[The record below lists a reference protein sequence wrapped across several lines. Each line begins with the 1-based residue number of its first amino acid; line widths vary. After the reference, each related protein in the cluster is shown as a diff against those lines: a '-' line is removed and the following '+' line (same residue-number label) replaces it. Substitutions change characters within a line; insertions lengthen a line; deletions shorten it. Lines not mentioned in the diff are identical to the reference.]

1 MFATFRKLLLLFL
14 GIPFLL
20 LGFRFVADVG
30 AVAWTYWQSADWPQ
44 TQALLLD
51 VTQVSN
57 PDQAWGNQ
65 TIVRY
70 EYAVQG
76 EVHAGTRICPST
88 DCPQPDLF
96 ATLRTALERGE
107 PVPAWVNPDAP
118 HTAFLFRHL
127 HVPHLLLNLSVGL
140 FCLFTGGS
148 AVAFGIY
155 MLRAQR
161 RRPSENSA

>member
-1 MFATFRKLLLLFL
+1 MFATFRKLLLLVL

-20 LGFRFVADVG
+20 LGIHFLAGVSS
-30 AVAWTYWQSADWPQ
+30 VAWSYWQSSAWTQ

-51 VTQVSN
+51 VTQISD

-65 TIVRY
+65 TLVRY
-70 EYAVQG
+70 EYALDG
-76 EVHAGTRICPST
+76 GVHSGTRICPSE
-88 DCPQPDLF
+88 DCPQADLF
-96 ATLRTALERGE
+96 TSLSAAHERGE
-107 PVPAWVNPDAP
+107 PVPVWVNPNDP
-118 HTAFLFRHL
+118 KKTFLFRHL

-155 MLRAQR
+155 MLRVQR
-161 RRPSENSA
+161 PRPSENSA